1 MTTQETRKRGEE
13 LNQLSRLMF
22 DRAAILWASSIGLEA
37 LAGVSGIVV
46 GFFVL
51 SPNWKAGV
59 AIIVA
64 EIVAVAYALRI
75 RFANDYD
82 DAETMRR
89 QSVLAEA
96 LGWPIGSTEF
106 SHWRQKAGRN
116 ILDTFKVKTR
126 DEDYYA
132 TEHPEVPKRLLEM
145 TIESAF
151 FTRHVYAKAQRFL
164 WILCAVIAV
173 LFVLIL
179 SIAPLDNISSA
190 TRLEVIYLLYLA
202 LPLLISLDL
211 LGWALRLGR
220 LVQSLKYIEQDMERF
235 EQEENPALER
245 VMRLVSE
252 YNCQVVAGFPVLN
265 FIFRYWHDEIRDLWN
280 LR

>member
-1 MTTQETRKRGEE
+1 MATQETRKHGEE

-22 DRAAILWASSIGLEA
+22 DRAAILWASSLGLEA
-37 LAGVSGIVV
+37 LAGILGIVV
-46 GFFVL
+46 GLIAL
-51 SPNWKAGV
+51 SPDLKALTAIVV
-59 AIIVA
+59 AG
-64 EIVAVAYALRI
+64 IVAVAYSMRI
-75 RFANDYD
+75 RFADDYD

-96 LGWPIGSTEF
+96 LGWPITATEF
-106 SHWRQKAGRN
+106 SHWRQKAGRR
-116 ILDTFKVKTR
+116 ILDSFKIKPR
-126 DEDYYA
+126 DVDYYA
-132 TEHPEVPKRLLEM
+132 SQQQEGPKRLLEM

-151 FTRHVYAKAQRFL
+151 FTRHVYAKAKTFL
-164 WILCAVIAV
+164 WISCVSIAAT
-173 LFVLIL
+173 FILIL
-179 SIAPLDNISSA
+179 SITPFESISST
-190 TRLEVIYLLYLA
+190 TRLEVIYILYLA

-220 LVQSLKYIEQDMERF
+220 LVQSLKHIEQDLERF
-235 EQEENPALER
+235 EAEENPSLER

-280 LR
+280 RR

>member
-13 LNQLSRLMF
+13 LNQLSRLIF

-46 GFFVL
+46 GLFAL
-51 SPNWKAGV
+51 QPNWKVGTAILVAG
-59 AIIVA
+59 IVV
-64 EIVAVAYALRI
+64 IAYALKI

-96 LGWPIGSTEF
+96 LGWPIGATEF
-106 SHWRQKAGRN
+106 SHWRQKAGRA
-116 ILDTFKVKTR
+116 ILGTFKIKAR

-132 TEHPEVPKRLLEM
+132 TQQSEGSKRLLEM

-151 FTRHVYAKAQRFL
+151 FTRHVYAKTKTFL
-164 WILCAVIAV
+164 WILCAVIGA
-173 LFVLIL
+173 LFVLTL
-179 SIAPLDNISSA
+179 SLAPLGNIPSA

-220 LVQSLKYIEQDMERF
+220 LVRTLKQIEEDLESL
-235 EQEENPALER
+235 EEEDVPELGR

-265 FIFRYWHDEIRDLWN
+265 FVFRHWHDEIRDLWN